1 MFGEFLGK
9 LGQDSSVSKS
19 TCLHVDIFLFSY
31 IELGYMYYK
40 FL

>member
-19 TCLHVDIFLFSY
+19 NCLQVDICQLFL
-31 IELGYMYYK
+31 IESGYRYYK